1 MNRYFIETHGC
12 SLNFSDSEYMEGRLE
27 EAGFLRAENPESADI
42 IILNTCTVKDR
53 TYYNFLNRLSF
64 YEKIQRQKGEGK
76 SPALLIAGCIPKA
89 MPDDP
94 HLASHAILGADAI
107 GEVAEVAESVLRG
120 ETPHRIEPLHP
131 VSRLNL
137 PIRRR
142 NPVIEI
148 LPIARGCLGACA
160 YCQTRAAR
168 GELKS
173 YPAEDIVH
181 HARKALEEGVR
192 EIWLTAQDT
201 GAWGLDTDSS
211 LPELISAILAISGDF
226 RVRLGMANPNHVAQF
241 TAPLLELFADRRLFR
256 FLHLPLQSG
265 SNRVLKSMNRN
276 YTVNDFL
283 RICETFYARDPDF
296 SIATDVIAG
305 LPGETDEDFQRTL
318 DVLEKVRTAVINRS
332 RYSPRPGTPAALMPQ
347 HTQAVISDR
356 SRRLTEIVERISLE
370 KNRRWVGERCQVL
383 IDVCKRDGSVISR
396 NDYYKSIVI
405 SLAGRSP
412 EETARLKP
420 GIFCEVEVR
429 EATIY
434 HLIAEPM
441 RQ

>member
-1 MNRYFIETHGC
+1 MTHRYFIETHGC

-27 EAGFLRAENPESADI
+27 EADFLRAETPESADI

-64 YEKIQRQKGEGK
+64 YENLQRQKGEGK
-76 SPALLIAGCIPKA
+76 SPALLIAGCIPRA

-94 HLASHAILGADAI
+94 HLANHAILGADAV
-107 GEVAEVAESVLRG
+107 GEVAEVAEAVLRG
-120 ETPHRIEPLHP
+120 ETPHRLEPLHP
-131 VSRLNL
+131 VPRLNL

-173 YPAEDIVH
+173 YPAGDIVH

-201 GAWGLDTDSS
+201 GAWGLDLESS
-211 LPELISAILAISGDF
+211 LPDLLSAVLAIPGEF
-226 RVRLGMANPNHVAQF
+226 RIRLGMANPNHVAQF

-265 SNRVLKSMNRN
+265 SNRVLRAMNRN
-276 YTVNDFL
+276 YTVDEFL
-283 RICETFYARDPDF
+283 RICESFYAHDPDF

-305 LPGETDEDFQRTL
+305 LPGETEDDFQQTL
-318 DVLEKVRTAVINRS
+318 NVLEKIRPAVINRS

-347 HTQAVISDR
+347 HPQAVISER
-356 SRRLTEIVERISLE
+356 SRRLTELVERISLE
-370 KNRRWVGERCQVL
+370 KNRRWIGERCRVL
-383 IDVCKRDGSVISR
+383 IDVCKRDGSVITR

-405 SLAGRSP
+405 NLAGRAP

-420 GIFCEVEVR
+420 GDFCEVEVR
-429 EATIY
+429 QATIY
-434 HLIAEPM
+434 HLIAEPVE
-441 RQ
+441 